1 MPSDQPDTQPPPC
14 VRAYSLSR
22 HSATSASSIRGHPTS
37 VRSGLWSSPT
47 VARHNDG
54 CQTSE
59 DAWAASA
66 VAGSKGGA
74 GRRASGRMDRLR
86 SKSVLDLSASAT
98 TGRQW
103 ASVPRG
109 GQLVYKAVYTSPPGF
124 LLGGCCP
131 LGGVC
136 TLAVHCQAMNRAVD
150 RRTAGGVRCPPPA
163 PATGKAFRP
172 TPEQTRRPPRHLILG
187 DLAPSL
193 ATRST
198 HARRASVA
206 RSRGGRRRDGRQRQ
220 QRPS

>member
-124 LLGGCCP
+124 LLDDLALAQGG
-131 LGGVC
+131 
-136 TLAVHCQAMNRAVD
+136 ARRARNRAVD

-163 PATGKAFRP
+163 P
-172 TPEQTRRPPRHLILG
+172 PR
-187 DLAPSL
+187 AC
-193 ATRST
+193 
-198 HARRASVA
+198 
-206 RSRGGRRRDGRQRQ
+206 
-220 QRPS
+220 

>member
-124 LLGGCCP
+124 LLDD
-131 LGGVC
+131 LALAQGGVC

-163 PATGKAFRP
+163 LPAPANRKGFSANPRADAEATATLSEILPPPSRQDP
-172 TPEQTRRPPRHLILG
+172 RTRDLEPRRI
-187 DLAPSL
+187 
-193 ATRST
+193 
-198 HARRASVA
+198 
-206 RSRGGRRRDGRQRQ
+206 
-220 QRPS
+220 